1 MPWEKSFDEKDVIDK
16 AMHVFWEKG
25 YTATSISDLTTATG
39 IQRGSLYN
47 AFAGKQDLFL
57 KSLLKYDSEQRCTLT
72 KQLEA
77 MDDPL
82 KAFSVLFDAIVQQ
95 ALDDPQKK
103 GCFLINTS
111 LTLSEHD
118 EQAQQ
123 LVNAAVKE
131 FTQFFERQIKLGQKR
146 DQIPATVSA
155 RATARA
161 LFALVVGM
169 RVMGRGGFDKAAL
182 QQVAKQAM
190 RLVS

>member
-25 YTATSISDLTTATG
+25 YNATSISDLTAATG

-47 AFAGKQDLFL
+47 AFAGKQELFL
-57 KSLLKYDSEQRCTLT
+57 QSLLKYDTEQRRVLL

-77 MDDPL
+77 IDDPL

-95 ALDDPQKK
+95 SLEDPQKK
-103 GCFLINTS
+103 GCFLVNTS
-111 LTLSEHD
+111 LTLSDHD
-118 EQAQQ
+118 EPTQEIVSVA
-123 LVNAAVKE
+123 LKE
-131 FTQFFERQIKLGQKR
+131 FAQFFERQIKLGQQR
-146 DQIPATVSA
+146 DQIPATVAA
-155 RATARA
+155 RPTARA
-161 LFALVVGM
+161 LLALVVGM
-169 RVMGRGGFDKAAL
+169 RVMGRGCFDKAAL

>member
-47 AFAGKQDLFL
+47 AFTGKQELFAR
-57 KSLLKYDSEQRCTLT
+57 SLLKYDTEQRCGMI

-77 MDDPL
+77 IDDPL

-95 ALDDPQKK
+95 SLEDPQKK

-111 LTLSEHD
+111 LTLHDHD
-118 EQAQQ
+118 EQAQAIVSSA
-123 LVNAAVKE
+123 LKE

-146 DQIPATVSA
+146 NQIPTTVSP
-155 RATARA
+155 RPTARA
-161 LFALVVGM
+161 LFAMVVGM
-169 RVMGRGGFDKAAL
+169 RVMGRGSFDKAAL
-182 QQVAKQAM
+182 QQIAKQAM
-190 RLVS
+190 RLIS